1 MVGEVIEDR
10 FEIVRLIGS
19 GGGGAVFEV
28 MDRQTE
34 QPAALKMLV
43 AEDKDLAARLV
54 REGKALSLVA
64 HPNLV
69 ALVDAG
75 ETADGTP
82 YVVTEL
88 VNGRSLREVLD
99 TETIPPRRALAIVRQ
114 LLEALDHVHAAGMI
128 HRDIKPENIMLA
140 DGGQPGRD
148 YVRLLDFGAA
158 KIVDPSNIGEGKL
171 TRAGLEVF
179 GSPPYIAPETAIGEP
194 IDGRTDLYSVGVVL
208 YELLAGRVPF
218 EHEDTTTLLRMH
230 VTDPP
235 PPLHAA
241 APDREILPE
250 LERVVQKALAKVPDQ
265 RYATALDMHAAV
277 ENAAHV
283 LETAP
288 PRPQV
293 QRAASRPSLP
303 PAPARPG
310 LGRRAREL
318 ASGFGAAM
326 LRHPRTAAIAGVAL
340 VLVVVLVVVLRGSST
355 AAPVAVKGGS
365 GSAIA
370 AAAGGSAAGAAAL
383 AAHPTDAAG
392 AKALVAAADAV
403 LAKRDYTAA
412 VSAYERALAADRA
425 LGGDAN
431 LRVHLAQIGAKG
443 DAVSATVAL
452 ELESH
457 LEPPDAKTIAWLAA
471 TAKQPAVRHRA
482 YAIAERD
489 GFAGTIDRLASWT
502 LDLRQ
507 PASCDDRK
515 ETIAKLV
522 TLGDKRAIDA
532 LQKASTQACI
542 AKEATAAVE
551 TLQAK
556 P

>member
-28 MDRQTE
+28 MDRTSE

-114 LLEALDHVHAAGMI
+114 LLEALNCVHDAGMI

-194 IDGRTDLYSVGVVL
+194 IDGRTDLYSVGIVL

-218 EHEDTTTLLRMH
+218 EHEDATTLLRMH

-303 PAPARPG
+303 PAPARAG
-310 LGRRAREL
+310 IGSRAREL
-318 ASGFGAAM
+318 ASGLGSAM
-326 LRHPRTAAIAGVAL
+326 LRHPRTAAIVGVAV
-340 VLVVVLVVVLRGSST
+340 VLVVVLAVALRGSST
-355 AAPVAVKGGS
+355 AAPVAAKGGS
-365 GSAIA
+365 GSATS
-370 AAAGGSAAGAAAL
+370 AAAGSGAGAAAL

-457 LEPPDAKTIAWLAA
+457 LEPPDTKTIAWLAA

-532 LQKASTQACI
+532 LQKASAQACI
-542 AKEATAAVE
+542 ATEANAAIAQ
-551 TLQAK
+551 LQAK

>member
-28 MDRQTE
+28 VDRTSE
-34 QPAALKMLV
+34 QAAALKMLV
-43 AEDKDLAARLV
+43 AEDKDLAARMV

-64 HPNLV
+64 HPNVV

-88 VNGRSLREVLD
+88 VHGRSLREVLD
-99 TETIPPRRALAIVRQ
+99 SETVPPKRALAIVRQ
-114 LLEALDHVHAAGMI
+114 LLEALAHVHDAGMI

-194 IDGRTDLYSVGVVL
+194 IDGRTDLYSVGIVL

-265 RYATALDMHAAV
+265 RYATALDMHAAI
-277 ENAAHV
+277 ENAAHA

-303 PAPARPG
+303 PAPPRPG
-310 LGRRAREL
+310 AIARGREL
-318 ASGFGAAM
+318 ASNLGSAM
-326 LRHPRTAAIAGVAL
+326 LRHPRTAALVGVAV
-340 VLVVVLVVVLRGSST
+340 VLVVVLFVALRGSST
-355 AAPVAVKGGS
+355 AATVATKRGS
-365 GSAIA
+365 GA
-370 AAAGGSAAGAAAL
+370 AAATTGAAAIP
-383 AAHPTDAAG
+383 ADAAG
-392 AKALVAAADAV
+392 AKALVAQADAE

-412 VSAYERALAADRA
+412 ISAYERALAVDRG

-443 DAVSATVAL
+443 DAVSAAVAL

-457 LEPPDAKTIAWLAA
+457 LAPPDTKTIAWLAA

-515 ETIAKLV
+515 QTIAKLV
-522 TLGDKRAIDA
+522 TLGDKRAIEA
-532 LQKASTQACI
+532 LQKAGAQACI
-542 AKEATAAVE
+542 ATEATAAIAQ
-551 TLQAK
+551 LQAM